1 MSDSLPRGPSPCQN
15 PDMKKR
21 RLGRTGL
28 EVSEIG
34 FGAWGIGGT
43 MWIGAKDD
51 ESLRAL
57 HRAIDQGVN
66 LIDTAVVYGEGRSE
80 QLVGKAVRER
90 KEEVWV
96 ATKVPP
102 KNLEWPA
109 RKGVAVAEV
118 FPAAHIT
125 RFAEKSL
132 KNLGL
137 ERVDLLQLH
146 VWRDEWL
153 DQDGWREAFLGL
165 KTQGK
170 ARFLGISINDHD
182 PGSALRAVA
191 SGLFDTVQVIYNI
204 FDPTPAAELYP
215 ACLKHD
221 VGVLAR
227 VPLDEGGLTGTIT
240 PTTAFPADDWRNDY
254 FGGDRKRHVH
264 ERTEALATLLGAEAA
279 TLPELALRFCLS
291 HEAVSTVI
299 PGMRRL
305 ATVDA
310 NVAVADG
317 RRLSPGLLA
326 ALAQHAWPRNFYK

>member
-1 MSDSLPRGPSPCQN
+1 ME
-15 PDMKKR
+15 KR
-21 RLGRTGL
+21 RLGRTEL
-28 EVSEIG
+28 NVSGIG

-43 MWIGAKDD
+43 MWIGARDD

-66 LIDTAVVYGEGRSE
+66 FIDTALVYGEGRSE
-80 QLVGKAVRER
+80 RLVGEAVRARSEQ
-90 KEEVWV
+90 VWV

-109 RKGVAVAEV
+109 RKGVPVAEV
-118 FPAAHIT
+118 YPAAHIT
-125 RFAEKSL
+125 RCAEKSL

-137 ERVDLLQLH
+137 ARVDLLQLH

-153 DQDGWREAFLGL
+153 DQGGWQDAFMGL

-240 PTTAFPADDWRNDY
+240 PATVFPADDWRNRY
-254 FGGDRKRHVH
+254 FGGDRKRQLY
-264 ERTEALATLLGAEAA
+264 ERTEALSKLLGAEAA

-299 PGMRRL
+299 PGMRRI

-317 RRLSPGLLA
+317 RRLSPALLA
-326 ALAQHAWPRNFYK
+326 GLAKHAWPRNFYD